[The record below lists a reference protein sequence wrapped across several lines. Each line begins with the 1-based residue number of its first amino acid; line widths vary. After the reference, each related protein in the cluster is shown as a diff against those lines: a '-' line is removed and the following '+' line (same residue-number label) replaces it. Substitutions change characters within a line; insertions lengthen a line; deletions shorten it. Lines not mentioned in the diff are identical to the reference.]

1 MFVEKPV
8 KVWRPG
14 QPLRDKAFLSFG
26 ELADYEAQKC
36 GKRTSSSFMTSFSH
50 LIFRGA
56 FDSEPLD
63 HHPFVD
69 RMTIDQSLR
78 YLQIPL
84 IDAQFDKKSNM
95 LAGSAEFLGY
105 GCANSED
112 VIVRLALMHQW
123 FEYGSERKTV
133 EELTSYKNDLLT
145 HPFESYPDKVQG
157 FLNDTL
163 IAKEKLK
170 EWYRLRGTSV
180 PWPLASNDNALTLSP
195 AGKPSVISANESRS
209 TPRGR
214 PPKSAWTFIK
224 HRSRQLRRADKN
236 LLNKV
241 IASMVL
247 DEASSDFNKD
257 DLPAHSTV
265 VKELGKILEGL

>member
-8 KVWRPG
+8 KTWRPG
-14 QPLRDKAFLSFG
+14 QPLRDEAFLSFG
-26 ELADYEAQKC
+26 ELAEYEAQRYRKW
-36 GKRTSSSFMTSFSH
+36 TSSSFMTRFSH
-50 LIFRGA
+50 LIFSGA
-56 FDSEPLD
+56 FDSEPLN
-63 HHPFVD
+63 HLPFVD
-69 RMTIDQSLR
+69 LMAVDQSSR
-78 YLQIPL
+78 YLQIPM
-84 IDAQFDKKSNM
+84 IGVQFDEKSNM
-95 LAGSAEFLGY
+95 LASSAEFLGY

-123 FEYGSERKTV
+123 FEYGPERRTV
-133 EELTSYKNDLLT
+133 EELTAYKNDLLT
-145 HPFESYPDKVQG
+145 RPFVSYPDVVQG
-157 FLNDTL
+157 FLNDTI

-180 PWPLASNDNALTLSP
+180 PWPLASNDNALTLRP
-195 AGKPSVISANESRS
+195 AEKPSIISANESRN

-247 DEASSDFNKD
+247 DEATSDFSKD

>member
-8 KVWRPG
+8 KTWRPG
-14 QPLRDKAFLSFG
+14 QPLRDEAFLSFG
-26 ELADYEAQKC
+26 ELADYQAQRY
-36 GKRTSSSFMTSFSH
+36 GKWTSSSFMTSFSH

-63 HHPFVD
+63 HLPFVD
-69 RMTIDQSLR
+69 LMTIDQSLR
-78 YLQIPL
+78 YLQIPM
-84 IDAQFDKKSNM
+84 IGTQFDKKSNM
-95 LAGSAEFLGY
+95 LADSAEFLGY
-105 GCANSED
+105 GCANSDD

-123 FEYGSERKTV
+123 FEYGPERRTA
-133 EELTSYKNDLLT
+133 EELTSYKKELLT
-145 HPFESYPDKVQG
+145 REFEYYPNVFQG

-163 IAKEKLK
+163 IAKEKLQ

-180 PWPLASNDNALTLSP
+180 PWPLASNDNALTLNP
-195 AGKPSVISANESRS
+195 AKKPSIISATESRN

-224 HRSRQLRRADKN
+224 HRSRQLKRADQN

-247 DEASSDFNKD
+247 DEATSDFNKD

-265 VKELGKILEGL
+265 VKELGKILNGV